1 MPITPTSRSSRRALG
16 ATVVALGAAA
26 FLLTRSWT
34 GSTER
39 MLALSSGQSGQ
50 VIGVQAGQL
59 YYREWRPDSARF
71 VIRAVPVR
79 GGAARLVVD
88 EPTVPTDPAEI
99 SLAPDAI
106 YYRYRDP
113 KPTTRPLPNTAPLR
127 AGERSWSRLPRIRLR
142 RVPLVGGTSQEV
154 LPEVRSIDLRVSG
167 KYCYWVRSEVL
178 EPGPPLRRP
187 AGHPP
192 RSELMVSPLA
202 GGPAHHVALR
212 AGVLY
217 PGTDGVFWEMLES
230 QRRVLFHTYPPDFP
244 LQVVTPLESQT
255 SRVVPVQLGGRL
267 YWTHGS
273 AGNDPR
279 HQLVSCRPDGSD
291 LQVVLEVDRRQ
302 SLSRLQS
309 SGADLIF
316 TRELPQQE
324 GKPPLAVLCRL
335 HPGEAKARDLSSPI
349 AGLEGFLW
357 LDGGYAYFLR
367 SEQRENWFDWS
378 ARGLSQSRLPVL
390 HRVRL
395 W

>member
-1 MPITPTSRSSRRALG
+1 M
-16 ATVVALGAAA
+16 ALGAAA

-79 GGAARLVVD
+79 GGESRLVVD
-88 EPTVPTDPAEI
+88 EPTVPTDLAEI

-106 YYRYRDP
+106 YYRCRDP
-113 KPTTRPLPNTAPLR
+113 RPSGRPTPTTAPLR

-142 RVPLVGGTSQEV
+142 RVPLAGGTSQEL

-167 KYCYWVRSEVL
+167 NYCYWVRSEVL

-187 AGHPP
+187 AGNPP

-202 GGPAHHVALR
+202 GGPAHRVALG

-217 PGTDGVFWEMLES
+217 PGTDGVFWEMLEGE
-230 QRRVLFHTYPPDFP
+230 RRVLFHAYPPDFP
-244 LQVVTPLESQT
+244 LQVVAPLEIQT
-255 SRVVPVQLGGRL
+255 SLVVPVQLGGRL
-267 YWTHGS
+267 YWTRGS
-273 AGNDPR
+273 AGNGPR
-279 HQLVSCRPDGSD
+279 PQLVSCRPDGSD
-291 LQVVLEVDRRQ
+291 LQVVLEVEHRQ

-309 SGADLIF
+309 SGADLVF
-316 TRELPQQE
+316 TRELPRQA
-324 GKPPLAVLCRL
+324 GTPSLAVLCRL
-335 HPGEAKARDLSSPI
+335 HPGEARVRDLSGPI
-349 AGLEGFLW
+349 AGMEGFLW

-378 ARGLSQSRLPVL
+378 ARGLSQSRLPAL

-395 W
+395 